1 MAYVAPLQLR
11 EGSSLA
17 EDWGSTGLDTI
28 RYLSTHNN
36 QYIRYFQGH
45 TAPVTCLS
53 MSPGSD
59 EFLSCSMD
67 NNVRIWS
74 LNTPNATGKLILNGA
89 YLATYDPSAT
99 VIAVASP
106 VCNSILLYDVRK
118 YDKAPFASFD
128 MVELEAGYN
137 AKAIDAAVAR
147 TKDSDPSSHAWNPG
161 KWATLD
167 FSNDGKSLVLGT
179 RSGLGHY
186 LLDAFTGSLRAFCTL
201 NRPSAGLEDAGNGA
215 APPSSTTTTTTT
227 TMIEPTP
234 IIRSR
239 PRLAPGNRSS
249 TPGGPAPAQGD
260 VCFSPDGRYLVGGAG
275 DQNLFVWDTQQ
286 VLQPSSST
294 PSSSSSL
301 SSPMALPNG
310 SINPDTRTV
319 GMGGKIVDDDH
330 DHHMDDADDNHGY
343 VKGNHH
349 NDNTAVASGGGNN
362 RTPLLLHPQHE
373 LEFKHS
379 AAIVAFNHRF
389 NMCVSADRDVVFWLP
404 DRGI

>member
-1 MAYVAPLQLR
+1 
-11 EGSSLA
+11 
-17 EDWGSTGLDTI
+17 
-28 RYLSTHNN
+28 
-36 QYIRYFQGH
+36 
-45 TAPVTCLS
+45 

-74 LNTPNATGKLILNGA
+74 LNTPNATGKLILHGA

-99 VIAVASP
+99 VLAVASP

-137 AKAIDAAVAR
+137 PRAVDAAVAR
-147 TKDSDPSSHAWNPG
+147 TKDSDPSDRVWNPG
-161 KWATLD
+161 KWATLE
-167 FSNDGKSLVLGT
+167 FSNDGKSLLLGT

-186 LLDAFTGSLRAFCTL
+186 LLDAFTGSLRAFCTF
-201 NRPSAGLEDAGNGA
+201 NEPSTGAEDAGNGA
-215 APPSSTTTTTTT
+215 AAAPPSASPTTTT

-249 TPGGPAPAQGD
+249 NPGGPAPAQGD
-260 VCFSPDGRYLVGGAG
+260 VCFTPDGRYLVGGAG
-275 DQNLFVWDTQQ
+275 DQNLFVWDIQQ
-286 VLQPSSST
+286 VPRSSSST
-294 PSSSSSL
+294 PSSSSSS
-301 SSPMALPNG
+301 SSPSALPNG
-310 SINPDTRTV
+310 SINPDTRTA
-319 GMGGKIVDDDH
+319 GMGGTINDDDDDH
-330 DHHMDDADDNHGY
+330 DMGDADDDDHGH
-343 VKGNHH
+343 VKGNNN
-349 NDNTAVASGGGNN
+349 NDNTAVASTGGRNN
-362 RTPLLLHPQHE
+362 RRPRLFLDPQHE

-379 AAIVAFNHRF
+379 AAVVAFNHRF
-389 NMCVSADRDVVFWLP
+389 NMCVSADREVVFWVP